1 MGKESVHAETQRDW
15 VQAISSQQIF
25 IGFDGGASQATPLR
39 SCHLDCCRGI
49 EKCVFHTS
57 SRPSSTSSAGPEA
70 FSRRP
75 AKGGRSDAAPER
87 SVREGELSPPQK
99 FTRCHSTLRPGLGD
113 QWSLPY
119 IRRDAAG
126 DRRFINEIRGNV
138 LCTGR
143 HQHAT
148 ANFDLSK
155 FRRLAHSLRW
165 RIATT
170 SRRDR
175 GD

>member
-15 VQAISSQQIF
+15 VQAISSQRIF

-49 EKCVFHTS
+49 ENCVFHTS

-99 FTRCHSTLRPGLGD
+99 LTRCHSTQRPGLGD

-119 IRRDAAG
+119 MRRDAAG
-126 DRRFINEIRGNV
+126 DRRSLMKFAETFCALAGINMQQQISSLASSAGWP
-138 LCTGR
+138 
-143 HQHAT
+143 T
-148 ANFDLSK
+148 A
-155 FRRLAHSLRW
+155 
-165 RIATT
+165 
-170 SRRDR
+170 
-175 GD
+175 